1 MIVLKTEN
9 PDEMVKN
16 LSDYYL
22 LDNCFAIITIV
33 EEIDEEFIKHSFQC
47 KKFKNKFYVN
57 YPLLILTKSDEVIEY
72 LDEKFIFNYLNG
84 IESIHDTSEM
94 FIQSGF
100 LPIDK
105 ELIKAYVEDHI
116 EKYIK
121 NDILNENEHY
131 IFHLFKDMGYLTKR
145 NKYVFEVTDKMI
157 NTLSNTNYAAQLIVL
172 KNNCND
178 EILLDK
184 KYIKAIYEILK
195 LIDINIFVITKTN

>member
-22 LDNCFAIITIV
+22 LDNCFAIITIA
-33 EEIDEEFIKHSFQC
+33 EEIDEDFIKQNFQC

-57 YPLLILTKSDEVIEY
+57 YPLLILTKSDEVIEC

-84 IESIHDTSEM
+84 IESIHGTSKI

-116 EKYIK
+116 EKYIE
-121 NDILNENEHY
+121 NDILNENEYY

-157 NTLSNTNYAAQLIVL
+157 NALSNTNYAAQLIVL

-195 LIDINIFVITKTN
+195 LIDINVFVITKTN